1 MNEFQVLRDSRNNLL
16 KVGNEFYSLSQLVD
30 AVFEVMKQH
39 SSNPAFDAPGWFYS
53 GSPYGKEIYSLGIQ
67 PLKDTPTEFVPEFV
81 PSLGKVWRSKE
92 PAWPQIFN
100 CEVKNG

>member
-1 MNEFQVLRDSRNNLL
+1 MNEFKVLRDSRHNLL

-30 AVFEVMKQH
+30 AVFEVVKQY

-53 GSPYGKEIYSLGIQ
+53 GSQYGKEIYSLGIQ
-67 PLKDTPTEFVPEFV
+67 PLKDAPTEFVPEFV

-92 PAWPQIFN
+92 PVWPQIFN